1 MPKNVSLPN
10 GQVIEFP
17 DDASEAEITQVV
29 NELAGS
35 AEPQQD
41 KKQSFLRSLADQIT
55 GEQRTTPEIESL
67 PDWRGNMPEFSL
79 RNLTPSLKVS
89 LATMAASP
97 EETAKIVKANY
108 PDVQVRQDEKGNYIF
123 KSAIDSNEYAIK
135 PGFRLSDIPRAV
147 GIAAM
152 FTPAGRATGILGSA
166 AAGAATQAG
175 LEAVQAGVGGTFNPE
190 EIAAAGL
197 FGAVVPAAGKALQV
211 AKAFAGMGT
220 SGISAETAA
229 AVKAAEELGITPMTS
244 DVFKPSSPFSFFAQR
259 TGESV
264 PFGSSVQRA
273 AQQEDRVNAIRR
285 VVNMFAGDVSDDV
298 LKDIAQNLNKTR
310 HQALSNMLM
319 KEEEILTRLSEG
331 RNMLPEDFGAFLGQV
346 NKEISSLKS
355 INPQQYAAGIDWLN
369 SFRRNL
375 VDPVVDSESGKI
387 VGYNGKSVFNADK
400 NLKVLASRLADDPSL
415 ASIKGEFEKVA
426 KRLYGALNEDI
437 GSFIKTNGGAED
449 FNVWKSANNTL
460 ASMSKELE
468 NTTFKSAIRKGEVTD
483 SVINNIISSK
493 DNAAIKLLHSNL
505 DENGKALVKG
515 ALIKKAYDKAFN
527 QSSGELSTVA
537 FSSELKRLAK
547 PMSRFFKG
555 DDFEVVDGLSKALS
569 LTARA
574 EQYNPKAAT
583 GIQQSVPILGAV
595 LGGMFGSA
603 GGVISMFT
611 AGGLAKAIESKAM
624 RETLTTL
631 AKVPPASAQQ
641 QVLLNRFNTLIQGA
655 AAADLVSEFRKQG
668 SQVAF
673 NPRFVKSEKL
683 DSGFVQDDTA
693 TGLRMVSPDGKK
705 FRIFD
710 RDGSTIGIYDS
721 YEKAQKAS
729 NDRTL
734 RTLEYK
740 SKSLNR

>member
-152 FTPAGRATGILGSA
+152 FTPAGRATGFLGSA

-197 FGAVVPAAGKALQV
+197 SGAVVPAVGKALQV
-211 AKAFAGMGT
+211 GKAFAGMGT

-273 AQQEDRVNAIRR
+273 AQQEDRVNAVRR
-285 VVNMFAGDVSDDV
+285 VVNAFAGDVSDDV
-298 LKDIAQNLNKTR
+298 LKDIAQNLNATR
-310 HQALSNMLM
+310 QQALSNMLI
-319 KEEEILTRLSEG
+319 KEEEVLTRLSKG
-331 RNMLPEDFGAFLGQV
+331 RNMLPEDFGTLLAQV
-346 NKEISSLKS
+346 NKEISSLKGS
-355 INPQQYAAGIDWLN
+355 NPEHYATGIDWLN

-387 VGYNGKSVFNADK
+387 VGFNGKSVFNADK
-400 NLKVLASRLADDPSL
+400 NLKVLQSQLADDPSL

-437 GSFIKTNGGAED
+437 GSFIKTNGGAGD

-505 DENGKALVKG
+505 DEDGRALVKG
-515 ALIKKAYDKAFN
+515 ALMKKAYDKAFN
-527 QSSGELSTVA
+527 PQSGELSTVA
-537 FSSELKRLAK
+537 FSSELRRLAK
-547 PMSRFFKG
+547 PMGRFFKG
-555 DDFEVVDGLSKALS
+555 NDLEVVDGLSKALS

-624 RETLTTL
+624 RETLTAL
-631 AKVPPASAQQ
+631 AKVPPASTQQ

-673 NPRFVKSEKL
+673 NPAYVKSEKI
-683 DSGFVQDDTA
+683 DAGFVQDDTA
-693 TGLRMVSPDGKK
+693 TGLRMVSPNGKK
-705 FRIFD
+705 FRVFD
-710 RDGSTIGIYDS
+710 KDGSTIGIYDS
-721 YEKAQKAS
+721 YEKAQKAA

-734 RTLEYK
+734 RILESQAK
-740 SKSLNR
+740 ALKR